1 MMIPPEQYARMI
13 EHLPILCVDIVIRNS
28 GGEILL
34 IKREN
39 EPLKGEWWV
48 VGGRVH
54 KGETLEQAAIR
65 KAKEE
70 VGLQVNNLQFI
81 GYYEDAFETNP
92 FGLATPLHSVS
103 VVFTAVV
110 NDGKT
115 IRLDDQSSEWKFS
128 KKLPERFRCT
138 LVRSREV
145 PYFLSYPVGLGKD
158 DL

>member
-13 EHLPILCVDIVIRNS
+13 ESLPILCVDIVIRNS
-28 GGEILL
+28 GDEILL

-70 VGLQVNNLQFI
+70 VGLQINNLQCI

-103 VVFTAVV
+103 VVFSAIV

-128 KKLPERFRCT
+128 KELPERFRYA
-138 LVRSREV
+138 LVGSRESSILLER
-145 PYFLSYPVGLGKD
+145 PCGQEKE
-158 DL
+158 